1 VNRVLFRQI
10 AEERE
15 RDALGLINIGQWSGA
30 YYLAGYAVECGLKA
44 CIARKTSQDD
54 FPDKEFANKCFTHNI
69 EELVKLAGLQSTHK
83 ALVLAN
89 PVFEKNWKVVREW
102 DEKAR
107 YSLWTEAEARDLYR
121 ATTDLA
127 DGVLTWIKAY
137 W

>member
-1 VNRVLFRQI
+1 MNRVLFRQI

-30 YYLAGYAVECGLKA
+30 YYLTGYAVECGLKA

-54 FPDKEFANKCFTHNI
+54 FPDKDFAIKCFTHNMEALVVLADI
-69 EELVKLAGLQSTHK
+69 ESARK
-83 ALVLAN
+83 AMVLAN
-89 PVFEKNWKVVREW
+89 PAFADFWQVVKRW

-107 YSLWTEAEARDLYR
+107 YKLWSESEARDIYD
-121 ATTDLA
+121 ASTDPI